1 MPATRKA
8 LDHHHPVNIA
18 HFAQRSLG
26 ARVADTAAKRVGS
39 WPFIIIQSCLLALWI
54 IYNAF
59 VVFRLLNHK
68 GFDPYP

>member
-26 ARVADTAAKRVGS
+26 ACLADTAAKRVGS
-39 WPFIIIQSCLLALWI
+39 WPFIIIQSCLLI
-54 IYNAF
+54 
-59 VVFRLLNHK
+59 RLLNHK
-68 GFDPYP
+68 GFDPYSSLP